1 MNTIHSINIIA
12 VNPKIRKGRPYIVGT
27 TVTVAD
33 IAIAKIYHNQDV
45 DGIADWYGLTLGQ
58 VYAGLSYYYEN
69 KAVMD
74 EQIKQLIRRAEE
86 LKAKR
91 VGNDGSLIAYNK

>member
-1 MNTIHSINIIA
+1 VNTIHSINIIA

-33 IAIAKIYHNQDV
+33 IAIAKIYHDQDV
-45 DGIADWYGLTLGQ
+45 DGIADWYELTLGQ

-69 KAVMD
+69 KLMMD

-86 LKAKR
+86 LKMKR
-91 VGNDGSLIAYNK
+91 VGNDGSLLSR